1 MDQFGYIMISLGIFP
16 LWLLIY
22 TKAKRLRLRMRN
34 VGIYGGIVAL
44 FTEPLFIQDYWE
56 PPVLFR
62 IKDFYFVEDFIYA
75 FLYTG
80 VAIAIYNFVFKIQ
93 YKTLYPKRKKASI
106 IIALSTII
114 SLLIF
119 NILFGLNSLF
129 VIASSLIMAAVSMI
143 YLRKDLFIPALL
155 SGIFMMLISI
165 LVYSLIFNTMFS
177 DYWQH
182 YWKLSDTI
190 YGYYIFN
197 TPWTEHLWH
206 FSLGFFVSIVYDF
219 ASGTAKN
226 IKLSSK

>member
-1 MDQFGYIMISLGIFP
+1 
-16 LWLLIY
+16 
-22 TKAKRLRLRMRN
+22 
-34 VGIYGGIVAL
+34 
-44 FTEPLFIQDYWE
+44 
-56 PPVLFR
+56 
-62 IKDFYFVEDFIYA
+62 
-75 FLYTG
+75 
-80 VAIAIYNFVFKIQ
+80 
-93 YKTLYPKRKKASI
+93 
-106 IIALSTII
+106 
-114 SLLIF
+114 
-119 NILFGLNSLF
+119 
-129 VIASSLIMAAVSMI
+129 MI